1 MRKLTTILLT
11 LGAMGASALPA
22 TAAHPHFVY
31 VEAIGICQ
39 YVGHGQTSIGD
50 RDHGGYHRF
59 HDNVHMGAPGQNGQ
73 GSVVDKEDHEWRY
86 DCTARGAR

>member
-22 TAAHPHFVY
+22 TAAHQHFVY
-31 VEAIGICQ
+31 VEATGTCQ
-39 YVGHGQTSIGD
+39 YVGHGQTSID
-50 RDHGGYHRF
+50 DPDHGGYHRF
-59 HDNVHMGAPGQNGQ
+59 HDQVHMGAPGQDGR
-73 GSVVDKEDHEWRY
+73 GSAVDKQDNQGLY